1 MSGRTGSTAET
12 STDLLTTSSTSLALS
27 LGWQLSSCDQRWL
40 LVCRPLA
47 LVYTPISITLYKPTA
62 IAMHDGTLDGSGGQY
77 ALLDDRHPIVRLQ
90 RMKDN
95 SMFRASIDVML
106 TNPPALAHVQRTLPQ
121 EIQEKV
127 FVHIVNRHHDDVHGR
142 PGVDPCRWWNDMVAF
157 MPVFSSLFEAARIL
171 HRRATKTRD
180 NSEREEEAPRYIEPG
195 EQIERHPRNSAQDKV
210 EEREDRKGL
219 TPRYRRTQTSSSSSS
234 SRSDQTTFRTVVL
247 SNFSVYTHPFTILYI
262 YQALERHTEYAKLW
276 VHFRSPQIAP
286 WPSMS

>member
-1 MSGRTGSTAET
+1 
-12 STDLLTTSSTSLALS
+12 
-27 LGWQLSSCDQRWL
+27 
-40 LVCRPLA
+40 
-47 LVYTPISITLYKPTA
+47 
-62 IAMHDGTLDGSGGQY
+62 
-77 ALLDDRHPIVRLQ
+77 
-90 RMKDN
+90 MKDN
-95 SMFRASIDVML
+95 SMFRASVDAML
-106 TNPPALAHVQRTLPQ
+106 TNPPALTHVQRTLPQ

-127 FVHIVNRHHDDVHGR
+127 FVHIVNRNDDDVHGR

-157 MPVFSSLFEAARIL
+157 MPVFSSLFEAAKII

-180 NSEREEEAPRYIEPG
+180 NSEREEEAPRYIESS

-286 WPSMS
+286 WLSMS